1 MTKKAVMGKQR
12 KEVSEWVIV
21 KRKGDEEE
29 VLRGKV
35 GKRKRESEGK

>member
-1 MTKKAVMGKQR
+1 MGKQR
-12 KEVSEWVIV
+12 KEVNEWEIV

-35 GKRKRESEGK
+35 VRGKRKRQSEEK

>member
-1 MTKKAVMGKQR
+1 MGKQR
-12 KEVSEWVIV
+12 KEVSEWAIV

-35 GKRKRESEGK
+35 VRGKRKRESEGK